1 MKLKSLEISGFK
13 SFADKTVIEF
23 MPGMTGIVGPNGS
36 GKSNI
41 IEAIRW
47 VMGEQSA
54 KDLRGTKMADIIFG
68 GTNTRPALNRAE
80 VSMTFDNT
88 DHYIKSDFSEIRITR
103 KLYRSGESSYQIN
116 GVESR
121 LRDIH
126 ELFMDTGLGRESF
139 SIISQGRVESIF
151 NAKPEDRRSIIE
163 EVAGVYQY
171 KQNKQR
177 AQKELQQTTDNLA
190 RVADIIHEIEG
201 RIEPLAEQ
209 SAQATD
215 YIAQKARFDTLDRLR
230 LALTQQAL
238 VEQKAQATAELTR
251 QDAQVNHTKTTVDAL
266 NQTLA
271 QKRQARVNEQ
281 KTRDA
286 LQATILQET
295 QARERLIGAQNL
307 SSQQLE
313 TLQGKIA
320 DQQVR
325 AQEIAERVTDLDAQL
340 QAVTA
345 QQTALTQKRQA
356 LKRQLTAFD
365 NQASATQQAT
375 LEADLEKNRHAYIQ
389 TMQTIAALHNA
400 LQHDDKTQQ
409 ALQSRQQILQQRLQQ
424 EVAKH
429 EELLAATAGDT
440 PTTADDSDLTVLSI
454 EVTKLKQQLAQATQS
469 YQQTEKQWYAA
480 LNDLNKAKSQRDAL
494 HALDEYAGFYQGVRA
509 VMQPAVR
516 AKFPGIQGV
525 VAELLAVPSDYTKAI
540 ETVLGGALQQ
550 IVVDTTDTAKQ
561 VIRYL
566 TQKRA
571 GRVTILPIDTIKPR
585 RLTGIERIKEMPGF
599 VGIAEDLVTM
609 PAGMAGISGNLL
621 GNTVVAATLDD
632 ATQIARAGQYRFRV
646 VSLDGQ
652 VVNAGGSL
660 TGGANQQRG
669 ATILSRQTELKQLTA
684 RVDELATQ
692 AQTLEQQL
700 QAQRTT
706 GDQLREALQTAETAF
721 ATAKNET
728 AKVDYELSRRQD
740 AVKQQAR
747 VVQALQFELN
757 ELATQLAEG
766 QTQATQNQTALAEA
780 TTAKTKQ
787 EAETARLNA
796 ELQAISQ
803 QSEASN
809 AEKVAVQTAYATVQA
824 QRDSVTS
831 QVQLLQTQHE
841 DLLQQQA
848 AVAHTLADLQAQLQ
862 AAKDNSQND
871 AVIAATTARLATAQ
885 QTCDATTQ
893 RIALL
898 SDEVVLLE
906 EQLATQQETLR
917 VQTGV
922 QSQLAAQLARLET
935 QLDNSQSQL
944 LTQYET
950 VDIVDIIGTHDVQE
964 LPAITEQL
972 ALVKRGL
979 DEIGTV
985 NLGAIEEYEA
995 VKARF
1000 DFLTQ
1005 QRDDLRQAKEI
1016 LLQTIDEM
1024 DDEVRVRFKTT
1035 FDAIAARFS
1044 ETFAQMFGGGQAEIR
1059 LTDPKHLLTTGID
1072 IIAQP
1077 PGKKFQQM
1085 SLLSGG
1091 EKALTAMTLLFAIL
1105 HVRPVPFVVF
1115 DEAEAALDEANVSR
1129 FAKYLLDFAGDTQF
1143 IVITHRK
1150 GTMMK
1155 ANLLYGVTMQEAG
1168 VSKMIAV
1175 DLDKVTESVG

>member
-340 QAVTA
+340 QAVMA

-454 EVTKLKQQLAQATQS
+454 EVTKLKQQLTQATQS

-550 IVVDTTDTAKQ
+550 IVVNTTDTAKQ

-621 GNTVVAATLDD
+621 GNTVVSATLDD

-700 QAQRTT
+700 QAQRAT

-728 AKVDYELSRRQD
+728 AKVDYELSRSQD

-1129 FAKYLLDFAGDTQF
+1129 FAKYLLDFAGGTQF

>member
-340 QAVTA
+340 QAVMA

-550 IVVDTTDTAKQ
+550 IVVNTTDTAKQ

-621 GNTVVAATLDD
+621 GNTVVSATLDD

-700 QAQRTT
+700 QAQRAT

-728 AKVDYELSRRQD
+728 AKVDYELSRSQD

-1129 FAKYLLDFAGDTQF
+1129 FAKYLLDFAGGTQF

>member
-424 EVAKH
+424 AVAKH

-571 GRVTILPIDTIKPR
+571 GRVTVLPIDTIKPR

-700 QAQRTT
+700 QAQRAT

-721 ATAKNET
+721 AMAKNET

-841 DLLQQQA
+841 ALLQQQA

-1129 FAKYLLDFAGDTQF
+1129 FAKYLLDFAGGTQF

-1150 GTMMK
+1150 GTMVK

>member
-215 YIAQKARFDTLDRLR
+215 YIAQKARFDTLDHLR
-230 LALTQQAL
+230 LALTQQVL

-429 EELLAATAGDT
+429 EELLAATAGDV
-440 PTTADDSDLTVLSI
+440 PTTADDSDLTALST
-454 EVTKLKQQLAQATQS
+454 EVTKLKQ
-469 YQQTEKQWYAA
+469 
-480 LNDLNKAKSQRDAL
+480 
-494 HALDEYAGFYQGVRA
+494 
-509 VMQPAVR
+509 
-516 AKFPGIQGV
+516 
-525 VAELLAVPSDYTKAI
+525 
-540 ETVLGGALQQ
+540 
-550 IVVDTTDTAKQ
+550 
-561 VIRYL
+561 
-566 TQKRA
+566 
-571 GRVTILPIDTIKPR
+571 
-585 RLTGIERIKEMPGF
+585 
-599 VGIAEDLVTM
+599 
-609 PAGMAGISGNLL
+609 
-621 GNTVVAATLDD
+621 
-632 ATQIARAGQYRFRV
+632 
-646 VSLDGQ
+646 
-652 VVNAGGSL
+652 
-660 TGGANQQRG
+660 
-669 ATILSRQTELKQLTA
+669 
-684 RVDELATQ
+684 
-692 AQTLEQQL
+692 
-700 QAQRTT
+700 
-706 GDQLREALQTAETAF
+706 
-721 ATAKNET
+721 
-728 AKVDYELSRRQD
+728 
-740 AVKQQAR
+740 
-747 VVQALQFELN
+747 
-757 ELATQLAEG
+757 
-766 QTQATQNQTALAEA
+766 
-780 TTAKTKQ
+780 
-787 EAETARLNA
+787 
-796 ELQAISQ
+796 
-803 QSEASN
+803 
-809 AEKVAVQTAYATVQA
+809 
-824 QRDSVTS
+824 
-831 QVQLLQTQHE
+831 
-841 DLLQQQA
+841 
-848 AVAHTLADLQAQLQ
+848 
-862 AAKDNSQND
+862 
-871 AVIAATTARLATAQ
+871 
-885 QTCDATTQ
+885 
-893 RIALL
+893 
-898 SDEVVLLE
+898 
-906 EQLATQQETLR
+906 
-917 VQTGV
+917 
-922 QSQLAAQLARLET
+922 
-935 QLDNSQSQL
+935 
-944 LTQYET
+944 
-950 VDIVDIIGTHDVQE
+950 
-964 LPAITEQL
+964 
-972 ALVKRGL
+972 
-979 DEIGTV
+979 
-985 NLGAIEEYEA
+985 
-995 VKARF
+995 
-1000 DFLTQ
+1000 
-1005 QRDDLRQAKEI
+1005 
-1016 LLQTIDEM
+1016 
-1024 DDEVRVRFKTT
+1024 
-1035 FDAIAARFS
+1035 
-1044 ETFAQMFGGGQAEIR
+1044 
-1059 LTDPKHLLTTGID
+1059 
-1072 IIAQP
+1072 
-1077 PGKKFQQM
+1077 
-1085 SLLSGG
+1085 
-1091 EKALTAMTLLFAIL
+1091 
-1105 HVRPVPFVVF
+1105 
-1115 DEAEAALDEANVSR
+1115 
-1129 FAKYLLDFAGDTQF
+1129 
-1143 IVITHRK
+1143 
-1150 GTMMK
+1150 
-1155 ANLLYGVTMQEAG
+1155 
-1168 VSKMIAV
+1168 
-1175 DLDKVTESVG
+1175 

>member
-163 EVAGVYQY
+163 EVAGVHQY

-295 QARERLIGAQNL
+295 QACERLIGAQNL

-700 QAQRTT
+700 QAQRAT
-706 GDQLREALQTAETAF
+706 G
-721 ATAKNET
+721 
-728 AKVDYELSRRQD
+728 
-740 AVKQQAR
+740 
-747 VVQALQFELN
+747 
-757 ELATQLAEG
+757 
-766 QTQATQNQTALAEA
+766 
-780 TTAKTKQ
+780 
-787 EAETARLNA
+787 
-796 ELQAISQ
+796 
-803 QSEASN
+803 
-809 AEKVAVQTAYATVQA
+809 
-824 QRDSVTS
+824 
-831 QVQLLQTQHE
+831 
-841 DLLQQQA
+841 
-848 AVAHTLADLQAQLQ
+848 
-862 AAKDNSQND
+862 
-871 AVIAATTARLATAQ
+871 
-885 QTCDATTQ
+885 
-893 RIALL
+893 
-898 SDEVVLLE
+898 
-906 EQLATQQETLR
+906 
-917 VQTGV
+917 
-922 QSQLAAQLARLET
+922 
-935 QLDNSQSQL
+935 
-944 LTQYET
+944 
-950 VDIVDIIGTHDVQE
+950 
-964 LPAITEQL
+964 
-972 ALVKRGL
+972 
-979 DEIGTV
+979 
-985 NLGAIEEYEA
+985 
-995 VKARF
+995 
-1000 DFLTQ
+1000 
-1005 QRDDLRQAKEI
+1005 
-1016 LLQTIDEM
+1016 
-1024 DDEVRVRFKTT
+1024 
-1035 FDAIAARFS
+1035 
-1044 ETFAQMFGGGQAEIR
+1044 
-1059 LTDPKHLLTTGID
+1059 
-1072 IIAQP
+1072 
-1077 PGKKFQQM
+1077 
-1085 SLLSGG
+1085 
-1091 EKALTAMTLLFAIL
+1091 
-1105 HVRPVPFVVF
+1105 
-1115 DEAEAALDEANVSR
+1115 
-1129 FAKYLLDFAGDTQF
+1129 
-1143 IVITHRK
+1143 
-1150 GTMMK
+1150 
-1155 ANLLYGVTMQEAG
+1155 
-1168 VSKMIAV
+1168 
-1175 DLDKVTESVG
+1175 